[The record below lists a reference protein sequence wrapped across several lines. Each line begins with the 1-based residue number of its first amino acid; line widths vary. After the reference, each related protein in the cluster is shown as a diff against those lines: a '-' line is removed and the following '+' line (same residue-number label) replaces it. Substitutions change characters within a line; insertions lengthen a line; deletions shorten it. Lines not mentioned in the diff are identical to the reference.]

1 MLFFFGNIIQ
11 NGSSTEFRIIER
23 QQVMSTQNKNAFATR
38 IRNIIEKYN
47 VPTIITLM
55 ESVLPKEVWK
65 RMVNNAVE
73 LYWKQTFE

>member
-1 MLFFFGNIIQ
+1 MLVFFGNIIQ

-23 QQVMSTQNKNAFATR
+23 QQVMSTQNRNAFATR

>member
-1 MLFFFGNIIQ
+1 
-11 NGSSTEFRIIER
+11 
-23 QQVMSTQNKNAFATR
+23 MSTQNKNAFATR

>member
-73 LYWKQTFE
+73 LYWKQTCE